1 MEEITISL
9 TINKWILYIVVVALF
24 ASFISNMMTLY
35 VYYLKRELA
44 KEESKHENSGLNIP
58 IVSFSLRDK
67 FAMMAMGGLT
77 SATEQDGTWTGN
89 VPEIVS
95 EEAYNIADAMIKA
108 RSNNLKIEY
117 NEKFN

>member
-1 MEEITISL
+1 MTNENLIELFRWYDENREYFNEIGADYDRIC
-9 TINKWILYIVVVALF
+9 
-24 ASFISNMMTLY
+24 
-35 VYYLKRELA
+35 
-44 KEESKHENSGLNIP
+44 KEAYKQFDFLNLP

-108 RSNNLKIEY
+108 RSNKS
-117 NEKFN
+117 